1 MKRLMLHPKKKSRAK
16 EEEREIRDSTTLLPL
31 TMITYLPLVPSLR
44 YPLVKPLISMGRTI
58 PNGDTQ

>member
-31 TMITYLPLVPSLR
+31 TMITYLPLVPSL
-44 YPLVKPLISMGRTI
+44 
-58 PNGDTQ
+58 